1 MTGSQLFYLVLFL
14 PLYLVLADNEIETL
28 KLLRDAYPDWEARG
42 IIDVGANRGMWSR
55 QAVKVYPNAKVF
67 MVEAFPQHEEEL
79 KKAVN
84 EIGSSQ
90 AEYRIGVMSKQDGEI
105 VKFYTSNNDLHFT
118 TGNSMFVE
126 NSQHYSNSDFTERST
141 LTLDTL
147 VSQTDIGTVADY
159 LKLDVQGAEMVV
171 LQGAHNILQQV
182 TFVQLE
188 VSLVQYNQGG
198 ACWWEIDAL
207 LRSYGF
213 YAYDVQDLIRNPGA
227 FHTKG
232 VGQMEVLYVRQ
243 ASKRLPKWL
252 EENHINMCGSSRI
265 DTIGQHHVFGN
276 SIRGAA
282 ETAAAV
288 SVNNYFDVSILTFLL
303 GLIVGK
309 LSGRIVPATYHLAN
323 KKFHGKLNFR

>member
-1 MTGSQLFYLVLFL
+1 
-14 PLYLVLADNEIETL
+14 
-28 KLLRDAYPDWEARG
+28 
-42 IIDVGANRGMWSR
+42 
-55 QAVKVYPNAKVF
+55 
-67 MVEAFPQHEEEL
+67 
-79 KKAVN
+79 
-84 EIGSSQ
+84 
-90 AEYRIGVMSKQDGEI
+90 
-105 VKFYTSNNDLHFT
+105 
-118 TGNSMFVE
+118 MFVE
-126 NSQHYSNSDFTERST
+126 NSQHYSNADFTERST

-159 LKLDVQGAEMVV
+159 LTLDVQGAEIVV

-188 VSLVQYNQGG
+188 ISLVQYNQRG

-213 YAYDVQDLIRNPGA
+213 CAYDVQDLIRNPDA

-232 VGQMEVLYVRQ
+232 IGQMEVLYVRQ

-265 DTIGQHHVFGN
+265 DRTGQPHVFGN

-282 ETAAAV
+282 EAAAAI

-323 KKFHGKLNFR
+323 KKFHGKFIFR